1 MERTAKTERTLA
13 NVLALWLAVLALVC
27 TCALAPVAIAAED
40 DPGGSF
46 LTPFPENDIYE
57 VTVLGDWYAD
67 GLLDGFVD
75 AFGTDTRLNIQR
87 KVTRFTGVIRGDFED
102 RLAQLEQAT
111 SGPMHVAV
119 IMTGQEDRV
128 SLRNS
133 EGARIPVA
141 SAEWLAEYGRRIDRV
156 MKTLKR
162 KNPGVYWVG
171 LPNLARSEANDQA
184 QKMNDVIRERAFLN
198 GCKYIDVYAGFADEG
213 GGYSAYGPDIEGKIR
228 VLRGNDGIS
237 FTQAGNMKLAHFIE
251 KELRRDLNKAR
262 ANRTVPLLGA
272 EAEQAKINPDN
283 AVKTPSP
290 NSPAATASA
299 AANAAPVV
307 KVTPQAE
314 SGAQASSASN
324 SGDQKADNGRVTIK
338 VPGNGGIEE
347 TQTIEIVR
355 PAIPASV
362 VALMARRQGSGQGGD
377 LLVDQIPGGLTLM
390 SSITT
395 TGVKARGRS
404 APTQAPYFRLLVKG
418 ERLTPKPGRADDT
431 QWTGGEASSSR
442 ARRPGSSG

>member
-1 MERTAKTERTLA
+1 MTNA
-13 NVLALWLAVLALVC
+13 LALWLAGI
-27 TCALAPVAIAAED
+27 ALACACTLAPTAFAADD

-46 LTPFPENDIYE
+46 LTPFPENDTYE
-57 VTVLGDWYAD
+57 VTVFGDWYAD
-67 GLLDGFVD
+67 GLLDGFIE
-75 AFGTDTRLNIQR
+75 AFGADSRLNVQR
-87 KVTRFTGVIRGDFED
+87 KVARFSGVMRGDFD
-102 RLAQLEQAT
+102 DKIAQLEQAT

-119 IMTGQEDRV
+119 IMTGQEDRI

-133 EGARIPVA
+133 AGARVPVA

-171 LPNLARSEANDQA
+171 LPNLARNEANEQA
-184 QKMNDVIRERAFLN
+184 QKMNDIIRERAFLN

-237 FTQAGNMKLAHFIE
+237 FTQAGNMKLAHFVE

-272 EAEQAKINPDN
+272 EVEQAKINPDN

-290 NSPAATASA
+290 NSPAA
-299 AANAAPVV
+299 NAAPVV
-307 KVTPQAE
+307 KVNPQPESTPAPP
-314 SGAQASSASN
+314 GSAT
-324 SGDQKADNGRVTIK
+324 GDQKADNGRITIK
-338 VPGNGGIEE
+338 TPGAGGAEE

-390 SSITT
+390 SSITPA
-395 TGVKARGRS
+395 GGKARGRS

-442 ARRPGSSG
+442 ARRAGSSG